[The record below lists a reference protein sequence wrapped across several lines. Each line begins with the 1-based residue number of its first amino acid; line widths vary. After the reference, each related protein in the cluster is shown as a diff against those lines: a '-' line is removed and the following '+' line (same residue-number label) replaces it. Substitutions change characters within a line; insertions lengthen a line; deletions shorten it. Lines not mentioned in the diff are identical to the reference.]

1 MPLKQRK
8 QLNENNVIKNPNW
21 KEADEWVYVKR
32 VGFECG
38 ATKDRSIQWLEEDSN
53 LEPQN
58 YHFQRIR
65 HWH

>member
-21 KEADEWVYVKR
+21 KEVDEWVYVKG

-38 ATKDRSIQWLEEDSN
+38 ATKDRSIQWLEDSN

-65 HWH
+65 HGH

>member
-8 QLNENNVIKNPNW
+8 QLNENNVIRNPNW
-21 KEADEWVYVKR
+21 NEADEWVYVKR
-32 VGFECG
+32 VGFEFG

-58 YHFQRIR
+58 NHFQRIQHR
-65 HWH
+65 H

>member
-1 MPLKQRK
+1 M
-8 QLNENNVIKNPNW
+8 IKNPNW

-38 ATKDRSIQWLEEDSN
+38 ATKDRSIQLLEEDSN

-65 HWH
+65 HGH